1 MPADIVRGQKGGH
14 MEYKH
19 QYRAHLASRNGLPNI
34 RVKFWAQNIPH
45 AVALLAE
52 RYPGYYPIE
61 LKRVQ

>member
-1 MPADIVRGQKGGH
+1 

-19 QYRAHLASRNGLPNI
+19 QYSAHLASRNGLPNI